1 MTVKEILSHKGSDVV
16 TTDPNASVSEAIKL
30 LGARRIGAV
39 VVTGADRRM
48 VGILSERDIVR
59 ALAEKGAKALDMPI
73 AEIMTRKVIT
83 CGIGE
88 TVSELMERM
97 TTGKFRHVPVID
109 QGRLAGIISIGDVV
123 KSRVQEMEQESAALQ
138 DYIRTAVDQV
148 RQPFYLNA
156 AAQAAAVEAL
166 KHQDEVERRV
176 TKTLAARLDLEEG
189 VRELGVWVAE
199 SDANFIWLHLPDG
212 AEEPAV
218 ASGLRERGALVRAG
232 ASLGREGA
240 LRVTVGTGAENDRFV
255 GALGELLRS

>member
-83 CGIGE
+83 CGIGD
-88 TVSELMERM
+88 TVCELMERM

-138 DYIRTAVDQV
+138 DYIRTA
-148 RQPFYLNA
+148 
-156 AAQAAAVEAL
+156 
-166 KHQDEVERRV
+166 
-176 TKTLAARLDLEEG
+176 
-189 VRELGVWVAE
+189 
-199 SDANFIWLHLPDG
+199 
-212 AEEPAV
+212 
-218 ASGLRERGALVRAG
+218 
-232 ASLGREGA
+232 
-240 LRVTVGTGAENDRFV
+240 
-255 GALGELLRS
+255 